1 MPTWDPAL
9 HSLLAFLNIA
19 PIGIYFLIIGLVNS
33 HARPLRLSSRA
44 DFVALTSVLAPFV
57 IWPIPALAAARQW
70 VLLVGGLVLA
80 AIVFLRLLP
89 RPHAGWVIYNISE
102 GRWRSAFDAAARAAG
117 VIGRW
122 NGRTWRDAA
131 GGLTLSYT
139 TFSQLR
145 NVSVQIHGEGRVV
158 APLAERI
165 GARLDAQF
173 ERMEQLPSASGA
185 LLLVVGILV
194 TLFPVWLLGRHAQDV
209 AQAVARLFG

>member
-1 MPTWDPAL
+1 MTTWDPAL

-19 PIGIYFLIIGLVNS
+19 PIGIYFLVIGLINS
-33 HARPLRLSSRA
+33 HSRPLRLSSRT

-70 VLLVGGLVLA
+70 TLLLAGLVLA
-80 AIVFLRLLP
+80 AIAFWRLLP

-102 GRWRSAFDAAARAAG
+102 GRWRSALEAAARAAG
-117 VIGRW
+117 IVGKW
-122 NGRTWRDAA
+122 HGRTWQDAA
-131 GGLTLSYT
+131 GELSFSYT

-145 NVSVQIHGEGRVV
+145 NVSVQIQADGGNV
-158 APLAERI
+158 ASHAERI

-185 LLLVVGILV
+185 LLLIVGILV
-194 TLFPVWLLGRHAQDV
+194 TLFPVWLLGRHAHDV